1 LDHVLVE
8 HRGNRRSTH
17 SQAIVLGIVRLYL
30 EIMKKLLVTG
40 ASRGIGR
47 ATALELVKMGASVHA
62 TSRTDFTLQ
71 GCTTHVLDHS
81 DPDSVAQLRNSLS
94 GVLLDGIVLNAG
106 ALISKPF
113 RELTPR
119 DFQTMALANWSG
131 PALLVQELL
140 PLLAPGAHIVFIS
153 SMGGFQGASKYP
165 GLLAYATSKMAMA
178 GLAEC
183 LQAELGPE
191 GFVFNTLCLG
201 AVQTEMLTEAFPGYQ
216 APVTPETMGSA
227 VAHFALHGHK
237 TQAGQVIPMAM
248 SNP

>member
-1 LDHVLVE
+1 ME
-8 HRGNRRSTH
+8 CRGNRRPTH
-17 SQAIVLGIVRLYL
+17 SQAIVLGILRVRL
-30 EIMKKLLVTG
+30 EIMNNILVTG

-47 ATALELVKMGASVHA
+47 ATALELVKMGAAVHA
-62 TSRTDFTLQ
+62 TSRTAFSLE
-71 GCTTHVLDHS
+71 GCTTHLLDHTDAES
-81 DPDSVAQLRNSLS
+81 VKRFTDSLGGTRIN
-94 GVLLDGIVLNAG
+94 GIVLNAG
-106 ALISKPF
+106 ALVKKPF
-113 RELTPR
+113 RELTTI
-119 DFQTMALANWSG
+119 DFEKMALANWSG

-140 PLLAPGAHIVFIS
+140 PFLAPGAHIVFIS

-201 AVQTEMLTEAFPGYQ
+201 AVQTEMLSEAFPGYQ

>member
-8 HRGNRRSTH
+8 HRGTRRSIH
-17 SQAIVLGIVRLYL
+17 AEAVVLGIVRLHL
-30 EIMKKLLVTG
+30 EIMKNILVTG

-47 ATALELVKMGASVHA
+47 ATALELVHLGARVHA
-62 TSRTDFTLQ
+62 TSRSEFNLD
-71 GCTTHVLDHS
+71 GCTAHVLDHTIA
-81 DPDSVAQLRNSLS
+81 DSVKRFAKSL
-94 GVLLDGIVLNAG
+94 GGTLLDGIVLNAG
-106 ALISKPF
+106 ALVTKPF
-113 RELTPR
+113 GELTSK
-119 DFQTMALANWSG
+119 DFQAMALANWSG

-140 PLLAPGAHIVFIS
+140 PYLAPGAHVVFIS

-191 GFVFNTLCLG
+191 SFVFNSLYIG
-201 AVQTEMLTEAFPGYQ
+201 AVQTEMLSEAFPGYQ
-216 APVTPETMGSA
+216 SPVTPETMGSA
-227 VAHFALHGHK
+227 VAHFALFGHK